1 MNKETIKN
9 ALKKIGVEDESK
21 QEGFFAAFEEKN
33 LREIGDKNIV
43 AELEKLG
50 VTEEKAIADFFAA
63 VNEPGIMEQELDLEE
78 LEAVSGG
85 DCSIRYQEEDFYKC
99 VKDHF
104 RYYLEDGCATTVI
117 DSSYYNAYFSMCENN
132 DSCTVWAVVYEDLG
146 GYEYTGR

>member
-63 VNEPGIMEQELDLEE
+63 VNEALRQMEEISQAEMSKFTSGLGIPGL
-78 LEAVSGG
+78 
-85 DCSIRYQEEDFYKC
+85 
-99 VKDHF
+99 
-104 RYYLEDGCATTVI
+104 
-117 DSSYYNAYFSMCENN
+117 
-132 DSCTVWAVVYEDLG
+132 
-146 GYEYTGR
+146 